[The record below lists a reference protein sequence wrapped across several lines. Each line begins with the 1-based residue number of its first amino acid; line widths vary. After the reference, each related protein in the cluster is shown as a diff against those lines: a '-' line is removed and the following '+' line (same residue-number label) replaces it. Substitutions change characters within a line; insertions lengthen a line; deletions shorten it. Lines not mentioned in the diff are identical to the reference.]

1 MALECVDTQ
10 FSVYRI
16 SGFPAFVAAVK
27 LEEEILAAAGLSEA
41 PRFAHQRSSPTVMH
55 VAVDERGL
63 PLGVASSTVGPFAEV
78 PLGMALTAAGVDL
91 TGHLLVPDPVCE
103 LVSLAVDPEMA
114 GEERVTGVTE
124 ALYRSFYRR
133 AKQSE
138 ARSAVAGVDP
148 WIFDLLTEDYGVPF
162 RVLGPPLELL
172 GRQLLAV
179 GGDLEELEIG
189 VAAAA
194 PEFAAYLNLPYR
206 TSVEEADHPV
216 PSDPTTLPV

>member
-1 MALECVDTQ
+1 MMALECVDTQ

-16 SGFPAFVAAVK
+16 SGFPAFVEAVK
-27 LEEEILAAAGLSEA
+27 LEEEILADAGLPDA

-55 VAVDERGL
+55 VAVDDRGL
-63 PLGVASSTVGPFAEV
+63 PLGVASSTVGPLAEL
-78 PLGMALTAAGVDL
+78 PLGMAMAAAGIG
-91 TGHLLVPDPVCE
+91 TETHLLVPDPCCE

-133 AKQSE
+133 AKQSQ

-148 WIFDLLTEDYGVPF
+148 WIFDLLTERYGVPF
-162 RVLGPPLELL
+162 KVLGPPLELL

-179 GGDLEELEIG
+179 GGDLQDLEVG
-189 VAAAA
+189 VRAAA
-194 PEFAAYLNLPYR
+194 PEFAAYLDLPYR
-206 TSVEEADHPV
+206 TSVEDLEPSV
-216 PSDPTTLPV
+216 PTGV